1 MDSTFLCG
9 LGIQRQLENSQAEER
24 EETGRCCAD
33 QWDQTT
39 WLVSHNSFGRRFQ
52 QYLQNLKKKS
62 ILLKIIFKIF
72 LHVDTYL
79 VLHG

>member
-9 LGIQRQLENSQAEER
+9 LGIQRQLENSQAEEM

-39 WLVSHNSFGRRFQ
+39 WLHPTTVLEEDFNSTCRIK
-52 QYLQNLKKKS
+52 KKKS